1 MRILVVGGG
10 PGGLY
15 AALLLKKADPERS
28 VRVLER
34 NQPGVTYGW
43 GVVFSD
49 QALERLQAADL
60 ESHRAIVGGFARWE
74 AIEIRL
80 DGAPRLRAHGHAFA
94 GLWRHRLLAILQR
107 RCAEVGVELVFG
119 AAAEDPA
126 TLTGYDLVV
135 AADGAHSRL
144 RAALAQHVR
153 PSYDMRSAKY
163 VWYGTALRPDAFTY
177 CVRRTE
183 AGLVQAT
190 VYPYLDDHS
199 TLIVECSGETWR
211 GLGFHRMSESESL
224 RACEELFANLLAG
237 NRLESND
244 SRWGN
249 FVTVCN
255 ERWHH
260 DNTVLL
266 GDAAHTAH
274 FSIGSGTKL
283 AMEDAIALA
292 DALDRPPS
300 LESALSW
307 YEQVRRPAIESYQA
321 AAGESLRWFER
332 LDRYADLEAP
342 QFLFNYLTRSGR
354 ITYDSVRLRDG
365 DFAERVDTW
374 FASRAGSL
382 DGDVRLAPPPLFNPL
397 TVRSVTLPNRAI
409 VLDVGGGAAGDGLPG
424 RGHVRDLVG
433 LARSGAGLV
442 LTEIVAVCPEGR
454 ITPADAGLYDEP
466 HGEAWRAVVDQ
477 VRPASSARLG
487 LRLGHAGARGATR
500 PRREGVDRPLREDGW
515 GLVAASPLAYTRSGQ
530 LPREASRSDLDA
542 ICAAFVRAAELA
554 AGAGFDL
561 LELHFGQGYL
571 LAGFISPL
579 TNHRRDEYGRGLQ
592 GRLRFPLEVLT
603 AVRAV
608 WPGDRPLAVAF
619 SASDWAP
626 GGLAESEAVEVARCL
641 RDAGA
646 DLIDVVAGQTL
657 SGSRPP
663 TYSGQYLAG
672 LSELLRW
679 AVGVCTITRGGLR
692 DSDDMNTILAAG
704 RADLCVM
711 EPRPSGRSWRKAG

>member
-1 MRILVVGGG
+1 VNVLVAGGG

-15 AALLLKKADPERS
+15 AALLLKKADPGRS

-34 NQPGVTYGW
+34 NEPGVTYGW

-49 QALERLQAADL
+49 QALERLQQADL
-60 ESHRAIVGGFARWE
+60 ESHRAIVGGFARWD

-107 RCAEVGVELVFG
+107 RCAEVGVDLVFG
-119 AAAEDPA
+119 AAADDPA
-126 TLTGYDLVV
+126 ALTGYDLVV

-144 RAALAQHVR
+144 RAGIAQHVR
-153 PSYDMRSAKY
+153 PSYDRRSAKY

-211 GLGFHRMSESESL
+211 GLGFHRMSEAESL
-224 RACEELFANLLAG
+224 RACEELFADLLAG

-249 FVTVCN
+249 FVTVRT

-260 DNTVLL
+260 GNTVLL

-292 DALDRPPS
+292 EAFGRQPS
-300 LESALSW
+300 VESALDW
-307 YEQVRRPAIESYQA
+307 YEQVRRPAVEAYQE

-332 LDRYADLEAP
+332 LERYAGLDAP

-365 DFAERVDTW
+365 EFAACVDTW

-397 TVRSVTLPNRAI
+397 TLHDVTLPNRA
-409 VLDVGGGAAGDGLPG
+409 VALHVGGEAAGDGLPG
-424 RGHVRDLVG
+424 PGHARDLVA

-454 ITPADAGLYDEP
+454 ITPDDAGLYGAP
-466 HGEAWRAVVDQ
+466 HAEAWRAIVDQ
-477 VRPASSARLG
+477 VRPASGARLG
-487 LRLGHAGARGATR
+487 IRLGHAGARGATR
-500 PRREGVDRPLREDGW
+500 PRREGLDRPLREDGW
-515 GLVAASPLAYTRSGQ
+515 GLVAASPLAYARSGR
-530 LPREASRSDLDA
+530 LPREASRADMDA
-542 ICAAFVRAAELA
+542 ICAAFVRAARLA

-561 LELHFGQGYL
+561 LELHFGHGYL
-571 LAGFISPL
+571 MAGFLSPL
-579 TNHRRDEYGRGLQ
+579 TNHRRDEYGHELP

-603 AVRAV
+603 CVRAV
-608 WPGDRPLAVAF
+608 WPDDRPLAVAF

-626 GGLAESEAVEVARCL
+626 GGLMESEAAEVARRL

-657 SGSRPP
+657 SRSRPP

-672 LSELLRW
+672 LSELVRW
-679 AVGVCTITRGGLR
+679 AAGVCTITRGGLR
-692 DSDDMNTILAAG
+692 GSDDMNTILAAG

-711 EPRPSGRSWRKAG
+711 EPRLSGRSWRKAG